1 MNLRFQKAIIEK
13 FRLSLKLSCL
23 KNAFCIDEW
32 IRMVTSNCIKELDLD
47 ITRLD
52 AKEDW
57 YSLPGTVFTAK
68 SLMVLRLRGL
78 KLEWPLIV
86 NHINLSKLKELSL
99 TDVFLEERTILEICS
114 ACPEIEDL
122 RLIRCQGV
130 KDLLTS
136 DLSNLLKLT
145 IDQQFETLKKSIQIR
160 AVFLRTLYYSGCNIT
175 VKFDVSKFKHL
186 KELGKTFGEIT
197 DSIVENIVAELPLL
211 EELEL
216 SFCLKSTRLKFSS
229 CVLRKLTF
237 YSTKSLTEIGMDTP
251 NLLHYTY
258 RAPKLPVIFSMTPSS
273 IQESFLQL
281 KPDDQLNTI
290 WFENLREHLTR
301 FKKLNSLFL
310 RIESA
315 TVILSWEED
324 SKTSGVTELHKCS
337 CLGLELVLNKF
348 DVEELKATWSRPP
361 FVIEKLMIQKVVQ
374 SQNFETLLDVLF
386 WACHP
391 KFVLVGSIWED
402 NEAFIQFLRENLMDR
417 EVVPA
422 CCDSRRVK
430 CWRHY
435 LKEVEVKY
443 SMNHQYGDSSPSC
456 KVAILSFKLTW

>member
-1 MNLRFQKAIIEK
+1 MLLHTLNKLEKHSPVVKIRANIPDSILHHILFFLPAKDAAQTSVLSKTWLKVWNLLLFFTFDFDQNLYLRKLGKEESQQVDVTDAFSSIVDGSLMNLRFQKAIIEK

-32 IRMVTSNCIKELDLD
+32 IRMVTNNCIKELDLD

-99 TDVFLEERTILEICS
+99 TDVFLEERIILEICS

-136 DLSNLLKLT
+136 DLPNLLKLT
-145 IDQQFETLKKSIQIR
+145 IDQQFETIKKSIQIR

-186 KELGKTFGEIT
+186 KELGITFGEIT

-216 SFCLKSTRLKFSS
+216 SFCLKSMRLKFSS

-281 KPDDQLNTI
+281 KPDDHLNTI

-315 TVILSWEED
+315 TVSVHLPLSLCC
-324 SKTSGVTELHKCS
+324 VM
-337 CLGLELVLNKF
+337 F
-348 DVEELKATWSRPP
+348 I
-361 FVIEKLMIQKVVQ
+361 FVSLDLFVGFKVYEKV
-374 SQNFETLLDVLF
+374 
-386 WACHP
+386 
-391 KFVLVGSIWED
+391 
-402 NEAFIQFLRENLMDR
+402 
-417 EVVPA
+417 
-422 CCDSRRVK
+422 
-430 CWRHY
+430 
-435 LKEVEVKY
+435 
-443 SMNHQYGDSSPSC
+443 
-456 KVAILSFKLTW
+456 